1 MITKSWFLQ
10 KQKNSK
16 HLWKL
21 LINLLYLSVLGK
33 KRAGQSTLYN
43 FINYLLYFAIS
54 LVTFRVSRIIQMIN
68 VMNYKKMNFHL
79 KNIPSKKMFY

>member
-54 LVTFRVSRIIQMIN
+54 LATFRVSRIIQMIN
-68 VMNYKKMNFHL
+68 VMNYKKMNLHL
-79 KNIPSKKMFY
+79 KNIPSKKIFY

>member
-54 LVTFRVSRIIQMIN
+54 LATFRVSRIIQMIN

-79 KNIPSKKMFY
+79 KNIPSKKIFY

>member
-54 LVTFRVSRIIQMIN
+54 LATLRVSRIIQMIN

-79 KNIPSKKMFY
+79 KNIPSKKIFY

>member
-21 LINLLYLSVLGK
+21 LKNLLYLSVLGK

-54 LVTFRVSRIIQMIN
+54 LATFRVSRIIQMIN

-79 KNIPSKKMFY
+79 KNIPSKKIFY

>member
-54 LVTFRVSRIIQMIN
+54 LATFRVSRIIQMIN

-79 KNIPSKKMFY
+79 KNTPSKKIFY